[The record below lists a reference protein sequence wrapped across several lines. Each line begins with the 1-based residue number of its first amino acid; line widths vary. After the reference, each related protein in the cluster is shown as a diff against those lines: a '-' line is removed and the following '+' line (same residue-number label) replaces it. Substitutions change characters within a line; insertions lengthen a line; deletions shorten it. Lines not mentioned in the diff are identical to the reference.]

1 MNSISEKISKRV
13 CDHMNKDHMDSVHKY
28 LNHYMNIYDFKEAK
42 MVEIQS
48 QFMTIMYDNKLAT
61 INFQKEISEEEIH
74 NTLVKMI
81 KAAK

>member
-81 KAAK
+81 KAAN